1 MSNLISVLMPVYNV
15 KSNELKTSIE
25 SILSQTYDNFE
36 FIIINDGSTND
47 VEDIILSYKD
57 KRIKYYKN
65 DSNLKLI
72 ATLNKGLD
80 LCKGKY
86 IARLDAD
93 DYSNKDRLEKQY
105 SFMENNPEI
114 GLCGTLFKIFS
125 EEKTFEVNTNVNDIP
140 LCIRYIPGCLLH
152 SSAMMRTSVLRE
164 NNIYYNK
171 GCIHA
176 EDFKMWSD
184 LSRVS
189 KVAVIPE
196 ILTYYR
202 ASADGICANNKKW
215 QNKMLQIIAIENIIQ
230 DYSSDKETMYSILV
244 KYAKGTN
251 IKKDEYKILCSLLE
265 NFIKDLS
272 PQLSDEY
279 KYKIIEYSKSILRH
293 CNMESKIIWMKN

>member
-1 MSNLISVLMPVYNV
+1 MPVYNV
-15 KSNELKTSIE
+15 KSSELKNSIE
-25 SILSQTYDNFE
+25 SILSQTYDDFE

-57 KRIKYYKN
+57 ERIKYYKN

-80 LCKGKY
+80 VCNGKY
-86 IARLDAD
+86 IARIDAD
-93 DYSNKDRLEKQY
+93 DYSVKERLETQY
-105 SFMENNPEI
+105 KFMENNPEI
-114 GLCGTLFKIFS
+114 GLSGTWFKIFS
-125 EEKTFEVNTNVNDIP
+125 EENGFEVKTNINDIP

-189 KVAVIPE
+189 KVAIIPE
-196 ILTYYR
+196 VLTYYR
-202 ASADGICANNKKW
+202 DSEGGVCSSNKEW
-215 QNKMLQIIAIENIIQ
+215 QNKMLKIIAIENIIQ
-230 DYSSDKETMYSILV
+230 DYSSNKEKMYSILV
-244 KYAKGTN
+244 KYAKGIN